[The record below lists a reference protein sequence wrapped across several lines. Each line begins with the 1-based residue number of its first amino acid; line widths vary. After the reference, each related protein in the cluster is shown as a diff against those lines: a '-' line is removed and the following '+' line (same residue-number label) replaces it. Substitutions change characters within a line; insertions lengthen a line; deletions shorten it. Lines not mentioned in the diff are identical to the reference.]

1 VTAAAA
7 ANGQWAA
14 GGGYRIFALGP
25 LRVDGPGGPLT
36 GDWLEQ
42 RPGQLLGLLVCQRR
56 EIVPVDAIGEAI
68 WPHAGTAAPNTVRHF
83 IHALRERL
91 EPDRSPR
98 AKPSPI
104 VCRHGGY
111 GLEGDKVWIDADELE
126 RQAALGAEAA
136 QQGRRV
142 QAQAHLER
150 ALALYGGDFLTDEP
164 YAVWALAE
172 RERLRAIACDVL
184 RSLVDIGAGLHDRVA
199 GWLERLAALEPFD
212 EDVHRELILAW
223 LEMGRWS
230 RAARH
235 YESFRVRLLREFG
248 AVPAFELPE
257 LARTLRQPRCA

>member
-1 VTAAAA
+1 VTATVAASGGLA
-7 ANGQWAA
+7 AD
-14 GGGYRIFALGP
+14 GGYHIFALGP

-36 GDWLEQ
+36 GAWLEQ
-42 RPGQLLGLLVCQRR
+42 RPGQLLRLLVCERR

-68 WPHAGTAAPNTVRHF
+68 WPHAGPAAPNTVRHF

-91 EPDRSPR
+91 EPGRSR
-98 AKPSPI
+98 HSEPSPV

-111 GLEGDKVWIDADELE
+111 GLEGDNVWIDADELE
-126 RQAALGAEAA
+126 RQAALGAAA
-136 QQGRRV
+136 AEQGRRV
-142 QAQAHLER
+142 QARAHLER
-150 ALALYGGDFLTDEP
+150 ALALYAGDFLADEP
-164 YAVWALAE
+164 YAVWALSE
-172 RERLRAIACDVL
+172 RERLRAVACDVL

-199 GWLERLAALEPFD
+199 GWLERLADLEPFD